1 MVSCS
6 LGFNQLCFSFNF
18 HLLQKKIF
26 FDELHLSIVMRI
38 SILNAA
44 RNDSGTGSDCRRV
57 SGFHGFMHHTGRLL
71 ASSLVSSSQGE
82 LKALI

>member
-1 MVSCS
+1 MVRCS
-6 LGFNQLCFSFNF
+6 LGFNQLWFSFNF

-26 FDELHLSIVMRI
+26 FELHLSVVKRI
-38 SILNAA
+38 SILNTA
-44 RNDSGTGSDCRRV
+44 RNDSGLGSDCHRV

-71 ASSLVSSSQGE
+71 APSPVSSSQGE

>member
-1 MVSCS
+1 MFFFQFPSAA
-6 LGFNQLCFSFNF
+6 
-18 HLLQKKIF
+18 KEDF

-38 SILNAA
+38 SVLNAA

-57 SGFHGFMHHTGRLL
+57 SGFHGFIHHTGRLL
-71 ASSLVSSSQGE
+71 APSLVSSSQGE